1 MSFPPIPN
9 RFCAPL
15 LWFFSYIVI
24 IYVSTFP
31 DRSNIQDWAMS
42 KFINISA
49 PRRLQLELHICKE
62 PLRAIRERSRKYVGK
77 RTSKTNKQ
85 KHQRHYQGCSSH
97 ILASPNGITIHIA
110 TFISRSLKQGTLGSF
125 LVSTWFIYYHHSLKF
140 SEKKICFNFNSH
152 NSEKNFNSFFWKA
165 VCIFNCPRKDGWVLQ
180 THS

>member
-1 MSFPPIPN
+1 MSFPLIPN

-15 LWFFSYIVI
+15 LWFFSCIVI
-24 IYVSTFP
+24 IYFSTFP
-31 DRSNIQDWAMS
+31 DKSNIQDWAMS

-49 PRRLQLELHICKE
+49 PRRLKLELHICKE
-62 PLRAIRERSRKYVGK
+62 PLRAVRERSRKYVRN

-97 ILASPNGITIHIA
+97 ILASPNGIAIHIA

-140 SEKKICFNFNSH
+140 SGKKKIVLIQQSQQW
-152 NSEKNFNSFFWKA
+152 NFNSFFWKP

>member
-1 MSFPPIPN
+1 
-9 RFCAPL
+9 
-15 LWFFSYIVI
+15 
-24 IYVSTFP
+24 
-31 DRSNIQDWAMS
+31 MS

-62 PLRAIRERSRKYVGK
+62 PLRAIRERSRKYVGN

-97 ILASPNGITIHIA
+97 ILASPNGIAIHIA

-152 NSEKNFNSFFWKA
+152 NSEKNLIPFSERLYVFLT
-165 VCIFNCPRKDGWVLQ
+165 VLERMDECFRH
-180 THS
+180 TVNYLVHKKKKKNF